1 MAVAGFEAMVAFLL
15 GQEAHQW
22 GVKLQAAK
30 CTCRD
35 RTHRLPLPVFVREE
49 VQVAE
54 EELREE
60 HPSMVDLEAAVVV
73 EAARHEELLEEAEEC
88 HAV

>member
-1 MAVAGFEAMVAFLL
+1 MVGFEAVVASLL

-22 GVKLQAAK
+22 GAKLQAAK

-35 RTHRLPLPVFVREE
+35 RTHHLPLPVFVREE
-49 VQVAE
+49 VQGAE
-54 EELREE
+54 EERREE
-60 HPSMVDLEAAVVV
+60 HPSMVDLGAAVVV
-73 EAARHEELLEEAEEC
+73 AAVRHEELLEEAEEC